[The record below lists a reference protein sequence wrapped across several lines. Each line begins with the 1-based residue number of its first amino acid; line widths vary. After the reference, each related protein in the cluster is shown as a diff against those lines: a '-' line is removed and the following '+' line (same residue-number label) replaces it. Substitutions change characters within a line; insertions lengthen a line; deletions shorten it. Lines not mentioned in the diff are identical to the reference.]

1 MTKTKLLNTL
11 GAILLFLIAVII
23 MLVSYLSIN
32 KLEYKQSYAYI
43 PHQEKVEVELSN
55 EEAITQI
62 NKLNNR
68 TFNVK
73 YIENANFDGQVKLCA
88 LIDNTIYL
96 NKELAS
102 NNVKFVWTYAHE
114 TMHAVNFCLDEC
126 KTQYLTFVFLYESNI
141 NYFKQIALYQASNM
155 IYSTNKEYDATYY
168 IAQYLKDKQ
177 KTA

>member
-23 MLVSYLSIN
+23 MLGSYLSIN
-32 KLEYKQSYAYI
+32 KLEYRQSYAYI

-102 NNVKFVWTYAHE
+102 NNVKFV
-114 TMHAVNFCLDEC
+114 
-126 KTQYLTFVFLYESNI
+126 
-141 NYFKQIALYQASNM
+141 
-155 IYSTNKEYDATYY
+155 
-168 IAQYLKDKQ
+168 
-177 KTA
+177 